1 MKKALIILVPLA
13 VLFGAGFFWLL
24 SKASPENAPKEEITV
39 ELPDT
44 FEK

>member
-1 MKKALIILVPLA
+1 MKKALIAGGILA
-13 VLFGAGFFWLL
+13 LFLILGFMFLL
-24 SKASPENAPKEEITV
+24 GQASPENAPQDTIII